1 MRVIKNGLKWAL
13 SVGAYRPTRR
23 TKMLELE
30 RVDGKF
36 NISGNLYTDDEAM
49 QIADFVYNIRQAE
62 VIAEMGEDEYRAK
75 YNI

>member
-1 MRVIKNGLKWAL
+1 
-13 SVGAYRPTRR
+13 
-23 TKMLELE
+23 MLELE

-62 VIAEMGEDEYRAK
+62 VIAEMGEDEYREK